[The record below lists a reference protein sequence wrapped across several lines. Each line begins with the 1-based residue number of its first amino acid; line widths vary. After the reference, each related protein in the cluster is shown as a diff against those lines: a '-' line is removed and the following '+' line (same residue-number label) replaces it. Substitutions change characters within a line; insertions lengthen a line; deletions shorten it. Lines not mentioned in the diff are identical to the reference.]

1 MTEII
6 KSEITSKENIEEKR
20 IISYM
25 SNEEFSEL
33 MNQRHKEYLAGKG
46 TPVKQAFDEL
56 RKKGYPK

>member
-46 TPVKQAFDEL
+46 IPVKQAFDEL
-56 RKKGYPK
+56 RKKLGI